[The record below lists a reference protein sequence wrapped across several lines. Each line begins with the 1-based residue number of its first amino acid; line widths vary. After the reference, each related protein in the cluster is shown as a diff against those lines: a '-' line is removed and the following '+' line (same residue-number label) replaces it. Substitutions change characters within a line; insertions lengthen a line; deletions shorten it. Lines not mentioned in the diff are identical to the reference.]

1 MKTLVI
7 GATGFIGSAITRH
20 LVDEGGEVRIAVRP
34 NSDTRGLDDL
44 DVERVGADLR
54 DIDSLRAALRGCDRL
69 FLTAALFSHWARDV
83 DAFYEVN
90 VTGTRHALQA
100 ALEADVSKIVYTSTN
115 NAIGAY
121 GPNPVDE
128 EVVFNYWDTG
138 DHYSISKYLGEVEAT
153 RFAARGLAVVI
164 VNPTLVVGPGD
175 RRPTSSGQLV
185 LEVAG
190 GKLPVYTQGWV
201 NVVDVDD
208 VAAGHLLAAER
219 GRVGERYLLGGT
231 NLTVKEYFG
240 LIAEAAGR
248 RPPRVR
254 LPYRTAVALA
264 HGFEAV
270 SRFTKRHPTAT
281 VSEVKIGRL
290 GEWYNSDKA
299 QRELDF
305 TARPAAEAIQRSV
318 TWFKDEGY
326 L

>member
-248 RPPRVR
+248 RPPAGHRYRGGQERSGTDRRGGGPIPAVHPRVR
-254 LPYRTAVALA
+254 PRTAVPGEPTDRPGHGQIRRQLQLA
-264 HGFEAV
+264 GRPAEV
-270 SRFTKRHPTAT
+270 SRRRP
-281 VSEVKIGRL
+281 VSCR
-290 GEWYNSDKA
+290 
-299 QRELDF
+299 
-305 TARPAAEAIQRSV
+305 
-318 TWFKDEGY
+318 
-326 L
+326 